1 MPTRGFKELDQQ
13 LANLAEAVGPK
24 RANRVMKN
32 ALKQAAT
39 PVLKMARAKAPV
51 GDRKHRTYKGT
62 LAIPGFLRKNIDK
75 QAFVTKQ
82 GTGVVRMGPKAE
94 AFYGTTFLERGTKY
108 ISPMPW
114 LVPAFEAAS
123 SAMLSKFGEALAK
136 LIDKEVNKK

>member
-13 LANLAEAVGPK
+13 LAQLADAVGPK

-39 PVLKMARAKAPV
+39 PVVKMARAKAPV
-51 GDRKHRTYKGT
+51 GDRMHKTYKGR
-62 LAIPGFLRKNIDK
+62 LVSPGFLSRNIDK

-94 AFYGTTFLERGTKY
+94 AFYGTQFLERGTRF
-108 ISPMPW
+108 ISPRPW

-123 SAMLSKFGEALAK
+123 SAMLSKFAEALAK
-136 LIDKEVNKK
+136 LIDKEVKK